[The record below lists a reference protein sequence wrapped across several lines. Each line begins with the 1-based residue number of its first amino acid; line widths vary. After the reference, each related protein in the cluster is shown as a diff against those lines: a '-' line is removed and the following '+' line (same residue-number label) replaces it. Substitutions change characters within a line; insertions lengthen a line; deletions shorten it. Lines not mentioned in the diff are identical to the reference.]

1 MKPANF
7 AYLRPSSLAEATQF
21 LAADADT
28 MPIGGGQSLIPLMN
42 LRMATC
48 RQLVDLSRLT
58 DLRIWS
64 ESARHVVIGA
74 GVTHAMIED
83 GQVPDPSQGMMRK
96 AAHHI
101 AYRAVRCHGTIGGSV
116 AMADP
121 AADWPCIL
129 LALNATVIITSVSG
143 ERRLSMDEFLKGT
156 YETALKSGEFIRAF
170 EIPKLAA
177 TARTATSKVNR
188 KTGAFAD
195 ALCAVVLDGQDAR
208 IAIAALG
215 TRAHI
220 LKSASQALG
229 SKATVAELHRAIAS
243 DIAALLPKSD
253 AYLQHLHE
261 TNARRAIAEVTR
273 S

>member
-7 AYLRPSSLAEATQF
+7 DYLRPASLAEAAQILSAST
-21 LAADADT
+21 DA
-28 MPIGGGQSLIPLMN
+28 MPVAGGQSLIPLMN

-48 RQLVDLSRLT
+48 GQLVDLGHMT
-58 DLRIWS
+58 DLRQCQ
-64 ESARHVVIGA
+64 ESATHVVIGA

-96 AAHHI
+96 AVRHI

-129 LALNATVIITSVSG
+129 LALNATVVIAHKAG
-143 ERRLSMDEFLKGT
+143 ERRLAMDAFLKGT
-156 YETALKSGEFIRAF
+156 YETALASGDIIKAF
-170 EIPKLAA
+170 EIPKLAT

-195 ALCAVVLDGQDAR
+195 ALCAVVQDGASSR
-208 IAIAALG
+208 ICVAAVG
-215 TRAHI
+215 TRAQI
-220 LKSASQALG
+220 LKSASQALA
-229 SKATVAELHRAIAS
+229 SNATEQDINRAIAI
-243 DIAALLPKSD
+243 DIAALLPRAD
-253 AYLQHLHE
+253 AYLQHLHT
-261 TNARRAIAEVTR
+261 TNACRAVAEVLR

>member
-7 AYLRPSSLAEATQF
+7 DYLRPSSLAEAAQF
-21 LAADADT
+21 LSADADT
-28 MPIGGGQSLIPLMN
+28 MPIAGGQSLIPLMN

-48 RQLVDLSRLT
+48 RNLVDLSRLT
-58 DLRIWS
+58 DLRVS
-64 ESARHVVIGA
+64 CEGPGHVLIGA
-74 GVTHAMIED
+74 GVTHSMIED

-96 AAHHI
+96 AARHI
-101 AYRAVRCHGTIGGSV
+101 AYRAVRCHGTLGGSV

-129 LALNATVIITSVSG
+129 LALNATVIITSKAG
-143 ERRLSMDEFLKGT
+143 ERRFAIDDFLKGT

-195 ALCAVVLDGQDAR
+195 ALCAVVLDGKEAR

-220 LKSASQALG
+220 LTSASQALG
-229 SKATVAELHRAIAS
+229 AKAALTDLNQAIAT

-261 TNARRAIAEVTR
+261 TNARRAVAEVIR